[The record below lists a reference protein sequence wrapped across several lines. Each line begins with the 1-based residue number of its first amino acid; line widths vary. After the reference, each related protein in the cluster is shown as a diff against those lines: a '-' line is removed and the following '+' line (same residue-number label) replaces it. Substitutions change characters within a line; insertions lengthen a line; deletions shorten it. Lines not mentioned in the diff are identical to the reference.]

1 MAAIVEGPLIAAL
14 SCGKPVYLVSFCMDM
29 TATVRLLSITRSTGR
44 PPCPRLSFLLR
55 TWLARDG
62 VPSGGNV
69 RHSGH

>member
-44 PPCPRLSFLLR
+44 PPCQ
-55 TWLARDG
+55 G
-62 VPSGGNV
+62 
-69 RHSGH
+69 